1 MPTLTQVTSPAEGE
15 LDIASQNIVPFSV
28 EDARQRTL
36 QQGFLTKSNKLVWG
50 LSCQSF
56 PAWLFVLNSSNCRE
70 IHIRDF
76 TSSEQFLA
84 SCNNSIIVSQAL
96 AGLGV
101 DTIKFLGSDSS
112 KVNFNLVS
120 GDLDYLRATSRT
132 LASSPALY
140 LLVYSLAAFSYC
152 SSALQWDYLEKI
164 CPNCIWWRCKLA
176 FIMWFSRSISPH
188 HHKQLVAIHWS
199 FFVSFCLTSGN

>member
-1 MPTLTQVTSPAEGE
+1 MCPLPTHIPTLTQVTSPDEGE
-15 LDIASQNIVPFSV
+15 LDIASQNIVPFQV

-96 AGLGV
+96 ACLGI

-120 GDLDYLRATSRT
+120 GDLDYLRATYRT
-132 LASSPALY
+132 FASSPALY
-140 LLVYSLAAFSYC
+140 LL
-152 SSALQWDYLEKI
+152 DT
-164 CPNCIWWRCKLA
+164 PWR
-176 FIMWFSRSISPH
+176 SRNVPH
-188 HHKQLVAIHWS
+188 HGNRITWKTFPPTS
-199 FFVSFCLTSGN
+199 FGGGVN